1 MGGDLSSASSP
12 QSLQKLGG
20 TEIGPLRIMCRTP
33 TRLLLMVG
41 VDGDEDQTRNVLY
54 YGPGH
59 QEQGDTRSLK
69 AMGTRDLEGAMV

>member
-1 MGGDLSSASSP
+1 
-12 QSLQKLGG
+12 
-20 TEIGPLRIMCRTP
+20 
-33 TRLLLMVG
+33 MVG